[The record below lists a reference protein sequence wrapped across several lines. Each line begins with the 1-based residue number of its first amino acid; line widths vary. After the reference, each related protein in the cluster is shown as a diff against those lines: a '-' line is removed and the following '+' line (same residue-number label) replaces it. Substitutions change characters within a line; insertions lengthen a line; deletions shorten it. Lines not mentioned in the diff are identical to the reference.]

1 MKGKS
6 VQYHSNIAKDEGR
19 IFYERFIALCEVQ
32 YCCSNFSWQT

>member
-19 IFYERFIALCEVQ
+19 IFYEHFIALCEVQ
-32 YCCSNFSWQT
+32 TVLL